1 MFLDRVLSRTMPWIH
16 CQVLSDYDRV
26 RINANLDKQKNATH
40 NLCKSLK
47 QTASQL
53 SWLPVAC
60 SSTTLR
66 WPADSMPLLPVTQR
80 RFQIK
85 KEKEQFCSDE
95 RFEQV
100 FSAFSSTLILW
111 LLFSILDIYS
121 LQTQEYFNVMLADNK
136 FCPFHDVHPF
146 HPLTWFSAFYVLP
159 AKETLSQV
167 GFKFLQVDFYT
178 LLTFTPAW
186 KKRSIWYLMVCPGKW
201 SAGI

>member
-100 FSAFSSTLILW
+100 FSAFSSTLIL
-111 LLFSILDIYS
+111 
-121 LQTQEYFNVMLADNK
+121 
-136 FCPFHDVHPF
+136 
-146 HPLTWFSAFYVLP
+146 
-159 AKETLSQV
+159 
-167 GFKFLQVDFYT
+167 
-178 LLTFTPAW
+178 
-186 KKRSIWYLMVCPGKW
+186 
-201 SAGI
+201 